1 MSGAAPALSQTTS
14 QVVSS
19 LPNYQQSYL
28 QTRTQPYMHPGGF
41 DMQFQT
47 PMQPQMQDFVSDLNI
62 LSDQADGFELLWGG
76 MWEDMF
82 TPRMMEG
89 NEGNFPQ

>member
-1 MSGAAPALSQTTS
+1 
-14 QVVSS
+14 
-19 LPNYQQSYL
+19 
-28 QTRTQPYMHPGGF
+28 MHPGGF